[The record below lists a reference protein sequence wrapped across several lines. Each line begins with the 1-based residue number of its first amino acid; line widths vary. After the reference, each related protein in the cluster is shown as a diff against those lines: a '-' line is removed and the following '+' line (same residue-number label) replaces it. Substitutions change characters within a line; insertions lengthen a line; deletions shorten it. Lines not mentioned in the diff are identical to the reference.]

1 MSQKAS
7 GVLGLKT
14 KEIDCYSIGPIML
27 LFNVVG
33 RKMSH
38 QGLFVCIEGL
48 DGCGKTTQARLL
60 VRRLK
65 RIHDAVYTAE
75 PSRGEIGRF
84 IKKYCLHTEKRGF
97 VVVEAL
103 LFAADRFEHLR
114 NEVLPALDK
123 GRIVVSDRYL
133 YSSLAYQ
140 GATGLDL
147 KWIAEINEHAITPDL
162 ALFIDVDPQTVIR
175 RLKRKK
181 SVMENL
187 ETQLRVREI
196 YLEFVEKGVLTRI
209 DGNKSRSEV
218 TEDIA
223 SAVSDCLK
231 KVC

>member
-1 MSQKAS
+1 M
-7 GVLGLKT
+7 
-14 KEIDCYSIGPIML
+14 
-27 LFNVVG
+27 
-33 RKMSH
+33 
-38 QGLFVCIEGL
+38 
-48 DGCGKTTQARLL
+48 
-60 VRRLK
+60 
-65 RIHDAVYTAE
+65 
-75 PSRGEIGRF
+75 
-84 IKKYCLHTEKRGF
+84 
-97 VVVEAL
+97 